1 MAARKRSKLESGNS
15 PLNHRIVLH
24 LISRKTQI
32 QPLGKTGFFHILILE
47 STKISAKNNRQVFCE
62 I

>member
-15 PLNHRIVLH
+15 PLNHRMALH

-32 QPLGKTGFFHILILE
+32 QFFGKT
-47 STKISAKNNRQVFCE
+47 
-62 I
+62 